1 MNKIE
6 FLNIKYSP
14 KTIDECLISNN
25 NKKIINNFIKNKSII
40 NTIFYGDIGVGK
52 SSVINIIINTLTDYN
67 IKHLSLI
74 TITDSTFN
82 DLEKLYMY
90 NKRINKKTLLVIND
104 FHLLKPIIQNNFYVL
119 IQHHKDIIIFIETNK
134 LLDINKNIQNIC
146 NILMFNVINKNTYS
160 QYINDIC
167 TKEKLIISD
176 DVINQL
182 YISSNGDIR
191 NTLIQLTALSK
202 CNNNIT
208 IELYESMFSIPSS
221 ISINKL
227 IDAILEVDLDKVLI
241 YCDELIQNRFTC
253 EEILLKMFD
262 TIFYDNIDE
271 SDKHLLLEQIGK
283 QLYDVNK
290 NNNKDLK
297 QYIKEIIDLF

>member
-14 KTIDECLISNN
+14 KTIDKCLISNN

-119 IQHHKDIIIFIETNK
+119 IQHHKDIIIFIETNR

-167 TKEKLIISD
+167 TKENLIISD